1 MAKKILKKPDPEIT
15 ETEIESQN
23 LELSSISLEAQ
34 AKEKLPP
41 STILILKK
49 IAYYTSKVG
58 LPLPEACLLVD
69 INYEQFLEDI
79 KLEPIIGKIIRVKE
93 LEFKKDMLHVL
104 TQKARNGDDKLAQ
117 WLLEKKFPEEFND
130 KRRPANDDN
139 SDILF
144 EAIRFI
150 RKNGDSAPLVGEFSG
165 ASVIKKRETSEGLVE
180 RVDKIL
186 GSGISLPYKN

>member
-23 LELSSISLEAQ
+23 LELSSVSLEAQ

-58 LPLPEACLLVD
+58 LPLSEACLLVD

-139 SDILF
+139 NDILF

-165 ASVIKKRETSEGLVE
+165 TSVIKKRETSEGLIE

-186 GSGISLPYKN
+186 GSGISLPYK